1 MASSPLDLK
10 RKVLDL
16 KRVETARMDLE
27 FKIEERLEE
36 IERLKKHVEQQIE
49 AEQKLTK
56 EIEDLKGKE

>member
-1 MASSPLDLK
+1 MASLDLK

-36 IERLKKHVEQQIE
+36 IERLKKHIEQQLD
-49 AEQKLTK
+49 AEQKLQK

>member
-1 MASSPLDLK
+1 MASLDLK
-10 RKVLDL
+10 RKILDL

-36 IERLKKHVEQQIE
+36 IERLKKHIDQQME
-49 AEQKLTK
+49 AEQKLAK

>member
-1 MASSPLDLK
+1 MAALDLK
-10 RKVLDL
+10 RKILDL

-36 IERLKKHVEQQIE
+36 IERLKKHIEQQLD
-49 AEQKLTK
+49 AEQKLAK